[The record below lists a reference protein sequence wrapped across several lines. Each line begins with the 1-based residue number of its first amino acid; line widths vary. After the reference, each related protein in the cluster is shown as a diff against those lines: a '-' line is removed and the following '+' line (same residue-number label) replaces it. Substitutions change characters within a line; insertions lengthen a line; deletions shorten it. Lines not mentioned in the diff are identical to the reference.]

1 MNTCKLMRWREAN
14 KDCMQTRSEPGT
26 RPSLDSCG
34 YQQSIYIWVARPCL
48 IKTTI
53 PSRIQ
58 TPSLHSQ
65 TKNRHHDLAG
75 SSAVG
80 GALERGVVARGGRLE
95 QARGCQRQVA
105 VGSTCPGSSAA
116 DQPAPP
122 HAPASTSDVFFAWSG
137 FRQTRAVGRV
147 RTGVAR

>member
-1 MNTCKLMRWREAN
+1 MRWREAN

-58 TPSLHSQ
+58 TPSLHS
-65 TKNRHHDLAG
+65 
-75 SSAVG
+75 
-80 GALERGVVARGGRLE
+80 
-95 QARGCQRQVA
+95 C
-105 VGSTCPGSSAA
+105 STCSRMFYVHSCSTFSSITGSRMFIQSALNSVRCRMCFTA
-116 DQPAPP
+116 LRRRRECTCIIFCWLTKSVLLGIAIALTW
-122 HAPASTSDVFFAWSG
+122 APANGCSLPHPFGNSNAQVMSLL
-137 FRQTRAVGRV
+137 
-147 RTGVAR
+147 